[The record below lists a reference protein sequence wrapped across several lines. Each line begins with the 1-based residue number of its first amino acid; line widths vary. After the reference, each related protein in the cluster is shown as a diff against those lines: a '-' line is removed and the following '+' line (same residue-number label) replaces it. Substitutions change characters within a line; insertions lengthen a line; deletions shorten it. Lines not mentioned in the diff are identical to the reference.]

1 LRLVSKSFFVISMM
15 LFSGLAISTAQP
27 AAAAQMAG
35 IKPAGTKP
43 AGTKTSGKKSVSVKT
58 HTSARHRKSAR
69 KTSWKRKG
77 QQGIQPERTREI
89 QTALIREKYLSGE
102 PTGIWDSRTQEA
114 ITRYQADHGWQTK
127 VTPDSRALIKLGL
140 GPNYSSSE
148 MINPV
153 AKPAAVTANA
163 GGQAAANESRD
174 KQ

>member
-1 LRLVSKSFFVISMM
+1 MM
-15 LFSGLAISTAQP
+15 LLLGVGIATAET
-27 AAAAQMAG
+27 AATKKKAAS
-35 IKPAGTKP
+35 
-43 AGTKTSGKKSVSVKT
+43 KTHASGK
-58 HTSARHRKSAR
+58 HRKGAK

-77 QQGIQPERTREI
+77 QQGIQPERAREI

-102 PTGIWDSRTQEA
+102 ATGVWDSRTQEA
-114 ITRYQADHGWQTK
+114 ITKYQADHGWQTK

-140 GPNYSSSE
+140 GPNYSSSD

-163 GGQAAANESRD
+163 SATASQSATGDSRD

>member
-1 LRLVSKSFFVISMM
+1 LPPLRDFLWRGTLTHLLMQRANATLIQTSVGRRFAAV
-15 LFSGLAISTAQP
+15 LLLA
-27 AAAAQMAG
+27 AG
-35 IKPAGTKP
+35 IIFYNLE
-43 AGTKTSGKKSVSVKT
+43 SGSLKDWDEAYT
-58 HTSARHRKSAR
+58 A
-69 KTSWKRKG
+69 
-77 QQGIQPERTREI
+77 ERAREI

-102 PTGIWDSRTQEA
+102 PTGVWDSRTQEA

-163 GGQAAANESRD
+163 GATASQSATGDSRD

>member
-1 LRLVSKSFFVISMM
+1 MM
-15 LFSGLAISTAQP
+15 LLLGLSISTAQT
-27 AAAAQMAG
+27 AE
-35 IKPAGTKP
+35 TKP
-43 AGTKTSGKKSVSVKT
+43 AAVKKKSASGKSHS
-58 HTSARHRKSAR
+58 SARRRKGSR

-89 QTALIREKYLSGE
+89 QAALIREKYLSGE
-102 PTGIWDSRTQEA
+102 PTGVWDSRTQEA
-114 ITRYQADHGWQTK
+114 MTRYQAENGWQSK

-153 AKPAAVTANA
+153 TKPASVTAIA
-163 GGQAAANESRD
+163 GGGATSPAANESRD

>member
-1 LRLVSKSFFVISMM
+1 VNLRLLSKNFFVISTM
-15 LFSGLAISTAQP
+15 LLLGLAISAVQP
-27 AAAAQMAG
+27 AAAAG
-35 IKPAGTKP
+35 TAGTK
-43 AGTKTSGKKSVSVKT
+43 KKSASGKT
-58 HTSARHRKSAR
+58 HTSARHRKGAR

-77 QQGIQPERTREI
+77 QQGIQPERAREI

-102 PTGIWDSRTQEA
+102 PTGVWDSRTQEA

-127 VTPDSRALIKLGL
+127 ITPDSRALIKLGL

-163 GGQAAANESRD
+163 GGQPSAGETRD

>member
-1 LRLVSKSFFVISMM
+1 LAESEVNLRLLSKSFFAVSMM
-15 LFSGLAISTAQP
+15 LTLGLCLSSTH
-27 AAAAQMAG
+27 AAATQAA
-35 IKPAGTKP
+35 ATKKK
-43 AGTKTSGKKSVSVKT
+43 GTSGKSHS
-58 HTSARHRKSAR
+58 SAKHRKGPK
-69 KTSWKRKG
+69 KTSWKSKG
-77 QQGIQPERTREI
+77 QQGIQPERAKEI

-102 PTGIWDSRTQEA
+102 PSGVWDSRTQEA
-114 ITRYQADHGWQTK
+114 ITKYQADHGWQSK

-163 GGQAAANESRD
+163 GGQPAPNESRD

>member
-1 LRLVSKSFFVISMM
+1 MRFIFKSFFLFSMM
-15 LFSGLAISTAQP
+15 LLLSMGVSTAQTS
-27 AAAAQMAG
+27 AAA
-35 IKPAGTKP
+35 KK
-43 AGTKTSGKKSVSVKT
+43 KSSGKS
-58 HTSARHRKSAR
+58 HASAKHRKGAK

-77 QQGIQPERTREI
+77 QQGIQPERAREI

-102 PTGIWDSRTQEA
+102 PTGVWDSRTQDA

-127 VTPDSRALIKLGL
+127 VTPDSRALIQLGL

-153 AKPAAVTANA
+153 AKPAAVTATA
-163 GGQAAANESRD
+163 SGVANSPATNPSQD

>member
-1 LRLVSKSFFVISMM
+1 MRLLSKNFFLISMM
-15 LFSGLAISTAQP
+15 LLLGLAISTAQP
-27 AAAAQMAG
+27 AAAQSAVT
-35 IKPAGTKP
+35 KTAGT
-43 AGTKTSGKKSVSVKT
+43 TKKSASGKT
-58 HTSARHRKSAR
+58 HASARRRKGGR

-77 QQGIQPERTREI
+77 QQGIQPERAREI

-102 PTGIWDSRTQEA
+102 PTGVWDSRTQEA

-163 GGQAAANESRD
+163 GATASQSATGDSRD

>member
-1 LRLVSKSFFVISMM
+1 MDPEVNLRLLSKNFFLISTM
-15 LFSGLAISTAQP
+15 LLLGLAISTAQS
-27 AAAAQMAG
+27 AAAQAAAKTAG
-35 IKPAGTKP
+35 KTKKPAS
-43 AGTKTSGKKSVSVKT
+43 AKT
-58 HTSARHRKSAR
+58 HTSAMHRKGGR

-77 QQGIQPERTREI
+77 QQGIQPERAREI

-102 PTGIWDSRTQEA
+102 PTGVWDSRTQEA
-114 ITRYQADHGWQTK
+114 ITRYQSDHGWQTK

-148 MINPV
+148 MINPL

-163 GGQAAANESRD
+163 GATASQSATGDSRD

>member
-1 LRLVSKSFFVISMM
+1 VNLRLLSKNFFVISMM
-15 LFSGLAISTAQP
+15 LLLGLAISAVQP
-27 AAAAQMAG
+27 AAATET
-35 IKPAGTKP
+35 AGTK
-43 AGTKTSGKKSVSVKT
+43 KKSASGKT
-58 HTSARHRKSAR
+58 HTSARHRKGGR

-77 QQGIQPERTREI
+77 QQGIQPERAREI

-102 PTGIWDSRTQEA
+102 PTGVWDSRTQEA

-127 VTPDSRALIKLGL
+127 ITPDSRALIKLGL

-163 GGQAAANESRD
+163 GGQPSAGETRD